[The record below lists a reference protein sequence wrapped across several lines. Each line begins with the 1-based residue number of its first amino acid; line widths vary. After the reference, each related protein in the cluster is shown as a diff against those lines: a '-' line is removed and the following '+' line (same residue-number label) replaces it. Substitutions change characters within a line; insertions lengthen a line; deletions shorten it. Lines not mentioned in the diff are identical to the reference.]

1 MSASKIN
8 VSRDMNGNL
17 TEAKRSERSVD
28 NQVPDAP
35 LRKVLHVACFSMFLQ
50 RLCVRARACL

>member
-17 TEAKRSERSVD
+17 TEAKRSGRSVD

-50 RLCVRARACL
+50 RLRVCAHA

>member
-1 MSASKIN
+1 MNASKIN
-8 VSRDMNGNL
+8 VSRDLNGNL

-50 RLCVRARACL
+50 RLRVSAHA